1 VIPVLDG
8 AFQTTGV
15 GTAAQKDRPVAL
27 AFVKGFVERAKSDGT
42 VRRAFDAAGL
52 NALPIAP

>member
-8 AFQTTGV
+8 AFQTTGGGIAV
-15 GTAAQKDRPVAL
+15 QKDQAAAL
-27 AFVKGFVERAKSDGT
+27 GLVKDFVERAKSDGT